1 MNETGVAEAKPAE
14 PEVRPSVR
22 STEARDKEEEEEIP
36 GN

>member
-14 PEVRPSVR
+14 PEVRQSVR